1 MVTIRQSYSCSV
13 DSMHDFL
20 SRFGE
25 NQVAAGASTKGS
37 YQNLLL
43 LIEET

>member
-1 MVTIRQSYSCSV
+1 MATISQSYSCGV
-13 DSMHDFL
+13 DSMHHFL
-20 SRFGE
+20 SLFGE

-37 YQNLLL
+37 YQNLLV